1 MRKEPIHRE
10 VNMSYYEKVIIFDSN
25 LDDSAVEETV
35 GRMKDVIVRQGGE
48 ILKSENWG
56 RRKLAYELN
65 KYQKGNYILLLF
77 KAPPSTIIEL
87 EKLCKV
93 VDSVIKFMVVKLSKK
108 KQIEAMLSA
117 LAQSAAKNGSK
128 DISSPAQAKMPA
140 SGEGKTESEGKQ
152 DVQ

>member
-1 MRKEPIHRE
+1 
-10 VNMSYYEKVIIFDSN
+10 MSYYEKVIIFDSN

-65 KYQKGNYILLLF
+65 KHQKGNYILLLF

-108 KQIEAMLSA
+108 KQIEAMLTS

-128 DISSPAQAKMPA
+128 DISSPAQAKTA
-140 SGEGKTESEGKQ
+140 SGEGKTEPEGKQ

>member
-1 MRKEPIHRE
+1 
-10 VNMSYYEKVIIFDSN
+10 
-25 LDDSAVEETV
+25 
-35 GRMKDVIVRQGGE
+35 MKDVIVRQGGE

-65 KYQKGNYILLLF
+65 KHQKGNYILLLF

-108 KQIEAMLSA
+108 KQIDAMLTA

-128 DISSPAQAKMPA
+128 DISSPAQPKTA
-140 SGEGKTESEGKQ
+140 SVESKTALEGKQ

>member
-10 VNMSYYEKVIIFDSN
+10 VKMSYYEKVVIFDTN

-35 GRMKDVIVRQGGE
+35 GKMKDVIVRQGGE

-65 KYQKGNYILLLF
+65 KHQKGNYILLLF
-77 KAPPSTIIEL
+77 KAPPATIIEL

-93 VDSVIKFMVVKLSKK
+93 LDSVIKFMVVKLSKK
-108 KQIEAMLSA
+108 KQIDAMLTA
-117 LAQSAAKNGSK
+117 LAQSAAKNGAK
-128 DISSPAQAKMPA
+128 DIASPAQAKLPA
-140 SGEGKTESEGKQ
+140 SVEGKTESEGKQ